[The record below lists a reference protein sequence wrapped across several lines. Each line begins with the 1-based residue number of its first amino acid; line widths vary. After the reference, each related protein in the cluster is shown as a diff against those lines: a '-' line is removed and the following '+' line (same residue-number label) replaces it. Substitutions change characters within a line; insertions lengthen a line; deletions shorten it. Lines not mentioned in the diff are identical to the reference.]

1 MSDYIELTDALAHL
15 EGKMLDLAL
24 WQSLPPSERALAST
38 QPFALDTLSPTQWL
52 QWVFIP
58 KMQYLIESNSEV
70 PSGFEISPYFEQA
83 MGDKAQLLELLPII
97 KQIDEAVK

>member
-1 MSDYIELTDALAHL
+1 MSDYIELSDALAQL
-15 EGKMLDLAL
+15 EDKMLELEL
-24 WQSLPPSERALAST
+24 WQSLPPSYRALEST

-52 QWVFIP
+52 QWVFMP
-58 KMQYLIESNSEV
+58 KMQDLIESNSEV

-83 MGDKAQLLELLPII
+83 MSDKTKLSELLPII